1 MSKKT
6 DVIEVV
12 SSGIDSQSRRIYF
25 GFTDYE
31 SDQDGFSFATVEHVI
46 RAIHKMASDN
56 EKAPI
61 ELYMD
66 SSGGDTYEMLRLYDT
81 IQACPC
87 QIKFFGSGTIASSAT
102 WIMAGCDERWLMPN
116 TFIMLHKWSGV
127 TEGTEIDHKIQ
138 MDWGNRL
145 TQQLNQ
151 IYADNSRMPIEFW
164 DDVTQRDLL
173 ITPEEAIMLG
183 LADAIIPYKKRG
195 NLRRKRIA
203 VLNKAQDDKTMRKLV
218 KDIYGRI
225 HRGKNM
231 KFEIHVPTEE
241 FDRNVVVD
249 DGPTMEDRLTVIEGL
264 LHAMFPQPSN
274 TEDNASPTVD
284 LTNPVAVEV
293 GSEQDKAVAPED
305 NVTALESATLTS
317 VPKDDV

>member
-6 DVIEVV
+6 DIIDVV
-12 SSGIDSQSRRIYF
+12 NAGIDSQNRRIYF

-31 SDQDGFSFATVEHVI
+31 SDQSDFSFTTVEHVI
-46 RAIHKMASDN
+46 RAIHKMAADN

-66 SSGGDTYEMLRLYDT
+66 SNGGDTYKMLRLYDT

-102 WIMAGCDERWLMPN
+102 WIMAGCDERWLMPH

-127 TEGTEIDHKIQ
+127 TEGNEIDHKIQ

-151 IYADNSRMPIEFW
+151 IYADNSRMPIEYW

-183 LADAIIPYKKRG
+183 LADEIIPYKKRG

-203 VLNKAQDDKTMRKLV
+203 MLNKTQDDKAMRKLI

-231 KFEIHVPTEE
+231 RFELHVPAEE
-241 FDRNVVVD
+241 YDRNIIVD
-249 DGPTMEDRLTVIEGL
+249 EGPSIEDRLSSIEGL
-264 LHAMFPQPSN
+264 LNS
-274 TEDNASPTVD
+274 TITTKVDVED
-284 LTNPVAVEV
+284 
-293 GSEQDKAVAPED
+293 K
-305 NVTALESATLTS
+305 S
-317 VPKDDV
+317 VNDV